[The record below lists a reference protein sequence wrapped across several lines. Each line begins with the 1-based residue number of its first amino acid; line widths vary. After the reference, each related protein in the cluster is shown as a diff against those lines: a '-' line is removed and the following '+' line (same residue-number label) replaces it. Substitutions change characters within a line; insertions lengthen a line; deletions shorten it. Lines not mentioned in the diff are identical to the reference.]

1 VLVLVQ
7 VVARHLLYCRHVSCF
22 EVVGQHSMLLKY
34 VTSSWGFL
42 KSFIAC
48 LSGIFIIQVDDY
60 GHVFGPNSVY
70 VDYAI
75 RQVDAQLVRVLDA
88 VEKAGDIN
96 LMLFSDHGF
105 AERLGGPDDATSGL
119 INVLDYI
126 NETDWEYIVGVD
138 YTPHPTLQIWP
149 KYGNEDWVSLTL

>member
-1 VLVLVQ
+1 L
-7 VVARHLLYCRHVSCF
+7 
-22 EVVGQHSMLLKY
+22 
-34 VTSSWGFL
+34 T
-42 KSFIAC
+42 
-48 LSGIFIIQVDDY
+48 GILILQVDKY
-60 GHVFGPNSVY
+60 GHASGHNSDY
-70 VDYAI
+70 FNYAI
-75 RQVDAQLVRVLDA
+75 REVDAQLVRVLDA

-96 LMLFSDHGF
+96 LMLFSNYGF
-105 AERLGGPDDATSGL
+105 VDRLGGPADATSGL